1 MVPQSRSVKYIMA
14 SGIRTGTPMNKSTYE
29 KTEGPEKT
37 REGSKADTRQD
48 KAGMKKRQP
57 QKNGTRKF
65 AQEISKRFK

>member
-1 MVPQSRSVKYIMA
+1 M
-14 SGIRTGTPMNKSTYE
+14 PMNKSTYE

-37 REGSKADTRQD
+37 REGSKADERQD

-65 AQEISKRFK
+65 AQEIAKRFK